1 LEGGRWISYADDLAG
16 RSGPVRRLEG
26 PLCDE
31 RGRSYIE
38 IEDDRPSMTVGGKYL
53 EVVETKDAQA
63 RDSPRGSD
71 IDEGGTQ
78 GDRAE

>member
-1 LEGGRWISYADDLAG
+1 MSYADDRDG
-16 RSGPVRRLEG
+16 RSGPVRRLDG

-38 IEDDRPSMTVGGKYL
+38 IEDDRPSMTVGVRYF

-63 RDSPRGSD
+63 RDSPSGKD
-71 IDEGGTQ
+71 IEEGGTQ
-78 GDRAE
+78 GDLAE